1 MTIKDL
7 REILIHYEGKE
18 YDDWEISL
26 WDYNNQRNIIWHGGS
41 YASSKETKS
50 ITFPVEVEPVD
61 GVTVSERVKKIIDK
75 DKSQHIKEIKQI
87 LLDCKAKLAEIS
99 NDFDDKCKEI
109 IEKLK

>member
-18 YDDWEISL
+18 YDDWEVSL
-26 WDYNNQRNIIWHGGS
+26 WDYNNQRDIIWHGGS

-61 GVTVSERVKKIIDK
+61 GEYIDERVKRLMNEQ
-75 DKSQHIKEIKQI
+75 S
-87 LLDCKAKLAEIS
+87 
-99 NDFDDKCKEI
+99 
-109 IEKLK
+109 EKK